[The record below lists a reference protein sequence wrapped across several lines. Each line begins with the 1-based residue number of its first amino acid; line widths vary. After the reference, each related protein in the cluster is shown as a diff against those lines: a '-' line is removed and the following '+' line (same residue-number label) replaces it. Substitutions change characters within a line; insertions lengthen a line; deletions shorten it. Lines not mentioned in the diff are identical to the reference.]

1 VGFFER
7 GLELEQRISLAVAGG
22 SCAEDLAEG
31 FIETSAGL
39 HKIIDA
45 EISAT
50 GVA

>member
-22 SCAEDLAEG
+22 SCADLAEG